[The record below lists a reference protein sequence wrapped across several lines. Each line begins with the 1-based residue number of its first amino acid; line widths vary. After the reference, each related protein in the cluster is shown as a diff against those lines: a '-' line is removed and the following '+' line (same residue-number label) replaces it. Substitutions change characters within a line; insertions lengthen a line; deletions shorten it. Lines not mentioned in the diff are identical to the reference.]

1 MKIGRTWH
9 QRISALGYASR
20 WGAIW
25 ETVKLRPNAG
35 ERWTYQ
41 IIREGRDLLHTTD
54 SYVLD
59 TLRLTLLKEC
69 MVNLTCGGKYMLGIC
84 QKPSRRYT
92 YLSKGCDAVFRW
104 EIQGLGNFQA
114 SSAGN
119 KCRRPSPRGKTSPS
133 DDEATTWRRAGP
145 AVKPIREKKLD
156 AYGGRT
162 GLR

>member
-1 MKIGRTWH
+1 M
-9 QRISALGYASR
+9 SALGYASR

-25 ETVKLRPNAG
+25 ETVKLHSDAG

-41 IIREGRDLLHTTD
+41 IIREGRYLLHTTD
-54 SYVLD
+54 RYVLN

-69 MVNLTCGGKYMLGIC
+69 MVNLTCSSKYVLEIC
-84 QKPSRRYT
+84 QKPGRHHT

-104 EIQGLGNFQA
+104 EKQDLGNFPA

-119 KCRRPSPRGKTSPS
+119 ECHWPSLKGKTSRL

-145 AVKPIREKKLD
+145 AVKSNKRKD
-156 AYGGRT
+156 A
-162 GLR
+162 